1 MWLIRTQP
9 KAALSGVRSR
19 ACPRCAVAQQRG
31 RVQTLLPDGRSLCP
45 SPWRGLGRSIH
56 PMPVACHCAVVRLS
70 RLHCAS
76 TPAATVVAS
85 LALDVERCDGS
96 HPGSFA
102 SCCRVVQPRLARRR
116 RSLISSGFHEPLPSP
131 HPPHLRSQRRQQPFL
146 PLFPTPQP
154 PSTPAKRR
162 DGEGGAEPQTR
173 KRPCLERSCCTTRRH
188 RQRAPT
194 EVPTQED
201 QEAVRAVQ
209 DSPPLFFPAGHYSSF
224 PPERT
229 SLHSSS
235 PPPPPRQNTLSI
247 CAARHDAG
255 ARAYRE
261 RQATRVQAVWRGH
274 AARHVSPSA
283 IVSYA
288 KETTRQRRNVNGVA

>member
-96 HPGSFA
+96 RPGSFA
-102 SCCRVVQPRLARRR
+102 PCCRVVQPRLARRR

-162 DGEGGAEPQTR
+162 DGEGDAEPQTR

-188 RQRAPT
+188 RQRAPPPPRRSTRT
-194 EVPTQED
+194 EQKIRTQY
-201 QEAVRAVQ
+201 
-209 DSPPLFFPAGHYSSF
+209 DSPVGHYSSF
-224 PPERT
+224 PPPERT
-229 SLHSSS
+229 SLHGFS
-235 PPPPPRQNTLSI
+235 PHLPP
-247 CAARHDAG
+247 
-255 ARAYRE
+255 
-261 RQATRVQAVWRGH
+261 
-274 AARHVSPSA
+274 SPDR
-283 IVSYA
+283 
-288 KETTRQRRNVNGVA
+288 TQ

>member
-96 HPGSFA
+96 RPGSFA
-102 SCCRVVQPRLARRR
+102 PCCRVVQPRLARRR

-162 DGEGGAEPQTR
+162 DGEGDAEPQTR

-188 RQRAPT
+188 RQR
-194 EVPTQED
+194 VPRRSTPHKKIRTQY
-201 QEAVRAVQ
+201 VQ
-209 DSPPLFFPAGHYSSF
+209 DSPPSPLRFTVAVYLPTHPSRRCPPF
-224 PPERT
+224 PPFSRVGVGRSHT
-229 SLHSSS
+229 
-235 PPPPPRQNTLSI
+235 QALSE
-247 CAARHDAG
+247 DYAG
-255 ARAYRE
+255 YRDVGFHE
-261 RQATRVQAVWRGH
+261 APLKLCKR
-274 AARHVSPSA
+274 
-283 IVSYA
+283 
-288 KETTRQRRNVNGVA
+288 